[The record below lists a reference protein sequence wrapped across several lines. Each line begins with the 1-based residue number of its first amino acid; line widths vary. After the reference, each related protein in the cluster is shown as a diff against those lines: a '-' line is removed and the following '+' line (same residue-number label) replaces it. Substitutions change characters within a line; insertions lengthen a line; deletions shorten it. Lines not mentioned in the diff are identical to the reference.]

1 VRGIAALHN
10 FRPKP
15 QVHSLGTF
23 QRNAKTGEVKPAFTF
38 TDVNG
43 TFYAMGPADFATIY
57 NIPAVCG
64 GSACDGHG
72 QSIAIV
78 GQSNINLQDVIDFR
92 SILGCLPMLLGS

>member
-1 VRGIAALHN
+1 
-10 FRPKP
+10 
-15 QVHSLGTF
+15 VHSLGTF

-57 NIPAVCG
+57 NIPAG
-64 GSACDGHG
+64 ATGAG

-78 GQSNINLQDVIDFR
+78 GKATLICR
-92 SILGCLPMLLGS
+92 T